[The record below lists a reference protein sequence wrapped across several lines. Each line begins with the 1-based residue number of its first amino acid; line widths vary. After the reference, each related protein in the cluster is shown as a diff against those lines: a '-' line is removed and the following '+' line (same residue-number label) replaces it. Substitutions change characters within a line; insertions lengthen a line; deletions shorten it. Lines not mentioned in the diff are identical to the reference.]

1 MNPSNRRCECH
12 RALVRNGRG
21 STYLR
26 SLSLPFAVFSRT
38 LQLRPKGAVAL
49 AIATQPSW
57 VAAQTGPRGFRR
69 GKAQRTAIHEGSHS
83 EKRPARLLDCY
94 WPLLNQL
101 YTTKMRKQIRSS
113 NGKPL
118 SYLML
123 FFGSRS
129 TGAIGETGAAVGDG
143 CCGCGGVGVLLSG
156 VSSCFTDNLLV
167 PHAVTKSWIAF

>member
-26 SLSLPFAVFSRT
+26 SLSLPLVVFSRT

-69 GKAQRTAIHEGSHS
+69 GKAQRTAIHKG
-83 EKRPARLLDCY
+83 AGTFLRLL
-94 WPLLNQL
+94 PAIVELI
-101 YTTKMRKQIRSS
+101 IRL
-113 NGKPL
+113 KIDKL
-118 SYLML
+118 QAL
-123 FFGSRS
+123 F
-129 TGAIGETGAAVGDG
+129 
-143 CCGCGGVGVLLSG
+143 
-156 VSSCFTDNLLV
+156 LLV
-167 PHAVTKSWIAF
+167 FTLKYGSLYGIDLYLGTIGN